1 MKLGK
6 KFFGVF
12 IVLSLFSVFGVSSSA
27 MIEKNIICEN
37 KKKFFEK
44 KPLKSESF
52 YVAMEYVI
60 CGRGMKKRGKDGILK
75 YDNLTNAI
83 DAVGLYIVL
92 NKFLCDNEILNEGIK
107 EQLLFGIFDA
117 YAQDLK
123 LKTEVDFFFKKFKE
137 VKKLKKAIAKT
148 NFKEIEI
155 TKDMFCDAMA
165 EIKEYVIEKSIRKIE
180 KKLNEYKNAFEKGD
194 KALLE
199 LEIKNSE
206 EHLEYSKEEIKSYKS
221 DSLEY
226 KQLLKNIDYYEN
238 LLKDLKTKTSITEE
252 RQHQFEVVIKNLE
265 KFLEGAKGVLN
276 DIEHVKYEHVKEISK
291 ALKVEKTL
299 LNLRT
304 LERI

>member
-6 KFFGVF
+6 KFFGMF
-12 IVLSLFSVFGVSSSA
+12 IVLSLFLIFDVSSSA
-27 MIEKNIICEN
+27 MIERNIIEN
-37 KKKFFEK
+37 KKKSFEN

-60 CGRGMKKRGKDGILK
+60 CGRGMQKRGKDGILK

-155 TKDMFCDAMA
+155 TEEMFYDAIA
-165 EIKEYVIEKSIRKIE
+165 EIKEYVTEKSIKKIE
-180 KKLNEYKNAFEKGD
+180 KKLDEYKNAFEKGE
-194 KALLE
+194 KALLD

-206 EHLEYSKEEIKSYKS
+206 EHLKYSKEEIKSYKS

-238 LLKDLKTKTSITEE
+238 LLKDLRTKTSLTEE
-252 RQHQFEVVIKNLE
+252 KEHQFEVVIKNLE

-304 LERI
+304 YERI